1 MSTNILKD
9 YLTKD
14 CQSNKNIKSC
24 SECDEYSRARA
35 DAEQENQEKLES
47 FFKFL
52 AMRKR
57 EAQSSLKNY
66 TGSDKSQAEKF
77 MAAIYRKE
85 IALIDDMKNIAQFF
99 ELMPAEDLESDVTE
113 KSEAPK

>member
-1 MSTNILKD
+1 MSEGPDNREYGQL
-9 YLTKD
+9 
-14 CQSNKNIKSC
+14 CRP
-24 SECDEYSRARA
+24 ECDEYSRARA
-35 DAEQENQEKLES
+35 DAEQENIEKMES

-52 AMRKR
+52 DMRKR

-66 TGSDKSQAEKF
+66 VGSDKSQAEKF

-99 ELMPAEDLESDVTE
+99 ELVPPYDEPQSNAKEGTE
-113 KSEAPK
+113 QK